1 MGLNYNWCNLTR
13 ITHFSNH
20 RLPLDLIVN
29 NILCLVINILNIA
42 LMSYQKSPF
51 YSLKLNALSLQFQ
64 STRSLSNLIFFSMAS
79 PFPPQDT

>member
-1 MGLNYNWCNLTR
+1 MDSKYNLCNLTR
-13 ITHFSNH
+13 VTPFSNH

-51 YSLKLNALSLQFQ
+51 YFIL
-64 STRSLSNLIFFSMAS
+64 
-79 PFPPQDT
+79 